1 MTTMN
6 ISLPDD
12 MKAFVDEQVRL
23 KGYSSS
29 SEFIRDLIR
38 RQRDDIEELRAKII
52 EGMESGNSQ
61 PADEVSARMRERIRA
76 FTG

>member
-12 MKAFVDEQVRL
+12 MKAYVDEQVRM

-38 RQRDDIEELRAKII
+38 QRRNEIEELRAKII
-52 EGMESGNSQ
+52 EGMESGDPQ
-61 PADEVSARMRERIRA
+61 PADEVIARLRA
-76 FTG
+76 RLLARTG

>member
-1 MTTMN
+1 MN

-12 MKAFVDEQVRL
+12 MKAYVDEQVRL

-38 RQRDDIEELRAKII
+38 QRRNEIEELRAKII
-52 EGMESGNSQ
+52 EGMESGDPQS
-61 PADEVSARMRERIRA
+61 AEEVIARLRA
-76 FTG
+76 RLLARAG